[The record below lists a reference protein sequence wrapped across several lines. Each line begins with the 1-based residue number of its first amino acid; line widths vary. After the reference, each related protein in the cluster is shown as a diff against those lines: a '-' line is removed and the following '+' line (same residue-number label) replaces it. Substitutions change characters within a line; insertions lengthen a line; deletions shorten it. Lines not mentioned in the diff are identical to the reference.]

1 MLTCHSLLYPLAADR
16 AQGQRICY
24 VLAPETFTV
33 VRFAVLLTKDNPLSC
48 NQSCGLCTLLGHL
61 AHITRSHTLNEN
73 RDDADHAVQCVCA
86 TNRPPAPQHSRSDSL
101 GLRLI
106 MDAAA
111 SLTQNVQYK
120 SELALF
126 ILYFPVDL
134 YLALDCMFSLIALQ
148 GPPSHHLNH
157 QTTQSN
163 MLEGVQL

>member
-1 MLTCHSLLYPLAADR
+1 M
-16 AQGQRICY
+16 
-24 VLAPETFTV
+24 
-33 VRFAVLLTKDNPLSC
+33 LLTKRNPLSC
-48 NQSCGLCTLLGHL
+48 NQESCGLCTLLGRF

-73 RDDADHAVQCVCA
+73 RDDADHAVQRVCA
-86 TNRPPAPQHSRSDSL
+86 TNRPPAPQHGRSDSL
-101 GLRLI
+101 GLI

-126 ILYFPVDL
+126 ILYLPVDL
-134 YLALDCMFSLIALQ
+134 YLALDCIFSLIALQ